1 MRKNARTYIA
11 FLFILISI
19 LFVSLTDKHFLI
31 AAALLIFL
39 VPIEGKIKS
48 IILKKIIEALP
59 LVYFILA
66 ILLGFDLFYTLST
79 LLIIVMMA
87 KFVLEKKQR
96 DYYEIFIVS
105 ILLILLTSVS
115 TISINFI
122 ILLYLFLVFGAL
134 MLILS
139 QYRSN
144 TALER
149 KLVLFVS
156 IFSIISMLF
165 ALVVF
170 FSIPRLSLGYLHGIN
185 LRTDTQSGFSK
196 QVIIEKGKVDLN
208 NQIVMRVLAKDF
220 RVPLYLS
227 GMHYTYFDG
236 TKWRIENGRRK
247 LFPISETNNF
257 GITSGMVKS
266 TIYLEPIG
274 SDILFG
280 PEKFVG
286 VSGDFMYLKINQF
299 HDFFTDSTYYKTIK
313 YDAFSSIPGKTPAI
327 QFSIP
332 KSEYNQYLQLPML
345 SEEFIKIAKAAA
357 KGKTEAEKIHSI
369 VNYLKSHYVYSLNPT
384 AQNIQ
389 DFVINHKSGYC
400 EHFATAFVLFARV
413 NHIPARLVSGFVT
426 SEFNPNG
433 EYFIVRERDAHTWA
447 EVYEPEK
454 GWTMV
459 DPTPPA
465 KLPTPSKLSLIID
478 SIKMSWYR
486 NVVTYDS
493 AKQMQMLAAV
503 QKGISRT
510 SITVNRGFRL
520 FRKILRKWRLISIII
535 TSIVL
540 FFIIFKRKYQLSKNV
555 YYNKIV
561 SLIGS
566 DKKES
571 ETLIE
576 YAKRKDKLKELYPL
590 IIQYYKMRFSKDA
603 DQRKSKNQLINL
615 LRAYGK

>member
-1 MRKNARTYIA
+1 MHKDTRIYIA
-11 FLFILISI
+11 FLFIFISI
-19 LFVSLTDKHFLI
+19 LFVSLTDGCFLI
-31 AAALLIFL
+31 VAALLIL
-39 VPIEGKIKS
+39 LIPIEGKIKS
-48 IILKKIIEALP
+48 VIPEKIIEALP
-59 LVYFILA
+59 LVYFVLA
-66 ILLGFDLFYTLST
+66 ILLGFDLFYILST
-79 LLIIVMMA
+79 LLVIVMMT

-139 QYRSN
+139 QFKKN
-144 TALER
+144 AILNR
-149 KLVLFVS
+149 KLVIFVS
-156 IFSIISMLF
+156 LFSIMSMLF
-165 ALVVF
+165 ALAVF

-185 LRTDTQSGFSK
+185 LKANAQSGFSK

-220 RVPLYLS
+220 TAPLYLS
-227 GMHYTYFDG
+227 GLHYAYFDG
-236 TKWRIENGRRK
+236 TKWRVENGRQK
-247 LFPISETNNF
+247 LFPISQTNNF
-257 GITSGMVKS
+257 GIISGMAKS

-274 SDILFG
+274 TDMLFG

-286 VSGDFMYLKINQF
+286 VGGDFIYLKMNQF
-299 HDFFTDSTYYKTIK
+299 HDFFTDFAYYKTIK
-313 YDAFSSIPGKTPAI
+313 YDAFSSVPGKSHII

-332 KSEYNQYLQLPML
+332 NTEYNQYLRLPIL
-345 SEEFIKIAKAAA
+345 SKKFLEIAKTAAR
-357 KGKTEAEKIHSI
+357 GKTKEEKVRSI
-369 VNYLKSHYVYSLNPT
+369 KDYLRKHYIYSLNPT
-384 AQNIQ
+384 ARNIQ

-400 EHFATAFVLFARV
+400 EHFATAFVLFARI

-433 EYFIVRERDAHTWA
+433 GYFIVRERNAHTWA
-447 EVYEPEK
+447 EVYEPKK
-454 GWTMV
+454 GWTMI
-459 DPTPPA
+459 DPTPQT
-465 KLPTPSKLSLIID
+465 KLPTPSRLSLIID

-493 AKQMQMLAAV
+493 AKQMQILTAV
-503 QKGISRT
+503 QKGISKT
-510 SITVNRGFRL
+510 SLTVNRSFRL
-520 FRKILRKWRLISIII
+520 FRKVVSKWRLISIII
-535 TSIVL
+535 TGIVL
-540 FFIIFKRKYQLSKNV
+540 FFIVLKRKYLLSKSA

-576 YAKRKDKLKELYPL
+576 YAKRKGKLKELYPL
-590 IIQYYKMRFSKDA
+590 IIQYYKMRFSKSA
-603 DQRKSKNQLINL
+603 NQRKSENQLIDL

>member
-1 MRKNARTYIA
+1 MHKDTRIYTA

-19 LFVSLTDKHFLI
+19 LFVSLTDKYFLI

-39 VPIEGKIKS
+39 IPIEGKIRN
-48 IILKKIIEALP
+48 IIFKKTIEALP
-59 LVYFILA
+59 LAYFILA
-66 ILLGFDLFYTLST
+66 ILLGFNLFYILST
-79 LLIIVMMA
+79 LLIIVMMV

-139 QYRSN
+139 QFKKRITLN
-144 TALER
+144 R
-149 KLVLFVS
+149 KFVLFVS
-156 IFSIISMLF
+156 LFSIISILF
-165 ALVVF
+165 AFVVF

-185 LRTDTQSGFSK
+185 LKANTQSGFSK

-220 RVPLYLS
+220 TAPLYLS
-227 GMHYTYFDG
+227 GLHYTYFDG
-236 TKWRIENGRRK
+236 TKWRIENGRQK
-247 LFPISETNNF
+247 LFPIPQTNNF
-257 GITSGMVKS
+257 GITSNMAKS

-299 HDFFTDSTYYKTIK
+299 HDFFTDFTYYKTIK
-313 YDAFSSIPGKTPAI
+313 YDAFSSIPGKTPII
-327 QFSIP
+327 QFSISSS
-332 KSEYNQYLQLPML
+332 KYSQYLQLPML
-345 SEEFIKIAKAAA
+345 PEEFVKIAESAA
-357 KGKTEAEKIHSI
+357 KGKTETEKIHSI
-369 VNYLKSHYVYSLNPT
+369 VAYLKSHYTYSLNPS

-426 SEFNPNG
+426 SEFNPDG
-433 EYFIVRERDAHTWA
+433 GYFIVRERDAHTWA
-447 EVYEPEK
+447 EVYDQQK

-459 DPTPPA
+459 DPTPQG

-493 AKQMQMLAAV
+493 AKQMQMLAIV
-503 QKGISRT
+503 QKGITET

-520 FRKILRKWRLISIII
+520 FRKIVNKWRIISIII
-535 TSIVL
+535 TSVAL
-540 FFIIFKRKYQLSKNV
+540 FLILFKKKYKLSKNA

-576 YAKRKDKLKELYPL
+576 YAKRKGKLKELYPL
-590 IIQYYKMRFSKDA
+590 IIQYYKMRFSRGA